1 MTGWVKNVVSEGAS
15 RGLYPMPD
23 MVEVSCRRFPSVW
36 AAVATELAQIAGRT
50 EGLKIEP
57 SDQAHRRRT
66 VLRRVCDRRAQLIKT
81 AARAPSLRQRSMT
94 SRILPPLTC
103 GSPAIDERL
112 RHEFVLRGYG
122 LRLVVCRATRG
133 AAVRVVAGRPCG
145 CR

>member
-57 SDQAHRRRT
+57 SDQADSRHIADGPY
-66 VLRRVCDRRAQLIKT
+66 CDVFVTDDAQLIKT

-94 SRILPPLTC
+94 STDF
-103 GSPAIDERL
+103 AAAYL
-112 RHEFVLRGYG
+112 REPGD
-122 LRLVVCRATRG
+122 
-133 AAVRVVAGRPCG
+133 
-145 CR
+145 